1 MVYLL
6 TTLRGRDRDRATAF
20 TTIGLIAVAVEQH
33 IKPYL
38 PKIMEIIKSSL
49 PAKVSKI
56 HLDLIFLNG
65 FLKKEKNKKIT
76 CSLKQQYKTDKFM
89 VLR

>member
-1 MVYLL
+1 MSQFSLFFSHLSPTMVYLL

-49 PAKVSKI
+49 PTKVSKI
-56 HLDLIFLNG
+56 HLNLIFLNG
-65 FLKKEKNKKIT
+65 FLKKEK
-76 CSLKQQYKTDKFM
+76 YKNLH
-89 VLR
+89 VL